1 MENYLFTEKEIEER
15 RKIFRKESL
24 ENDNSYSKEIIII
37 RAALKTSN
45 EFNQMDYVY
54 VLKNSLIN
62 DLVVKKTINS
72 FNENKESYKNSSNEN
87 IIIGAINHA
96 MTMTMGREEDYHVII
111 ALVNKKDVY
120 KSNNAGEY
128 HYDGDKT
135 IKAIS
140 IIDVSSDTL
149 EVKESNKLYEIKN
162 LRKREKPQI

>member
-1 MENYLFTEKEIEER
+1 MENYLFTQKEIEKR
-15 RKIFRKESL
+15 REIFRKDSL
-24 ENDNSYSKEIIII
+24 NEDTSYSKDIIIV

-45 EFNQMDYVY
+45 DFNPMDYVY

-62 DLVVKKTINS
+62 DLVVKKAINS
-72 FNENKESYKNSSNEN
+72 FNENKESYKNSNNEN

-128 HYDGDKT
+128 HYDGDKK

-140 IIDVSSDTL
+140 IIDVSAETL

-162 LRKREKPQI
+162 LRKREKPTV